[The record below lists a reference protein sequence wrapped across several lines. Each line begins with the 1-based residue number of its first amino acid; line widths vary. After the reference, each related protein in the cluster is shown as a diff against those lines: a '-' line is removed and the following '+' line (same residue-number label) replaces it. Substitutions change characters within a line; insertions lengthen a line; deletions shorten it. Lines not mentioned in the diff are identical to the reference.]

1 MGQSTAYAKPVVLVV
16 EDEPLQR
23 IMAVELVEDAGFEV
37 LQAWGADEAIRILE
51 ARPDIRIV
59 FTDVDMPGSIDGLKL
74 AASIRDR
81 WPPIQII
88 VTSGFFNLKDIDLP
102 EQSVFFSKPYEHD
115 KVTAELHRMA
125 AI

>member
-1 MGQSTAYAKPVVLVV
+1 
-16 EDEPLQR
+16 
-23 IMAVELVEDAGFEV
+23 MAVELVEDAGFEV

-51 ARPDIRIV
+51 ARTDIRIV

-102 EQSVFFSKPYEHD
+102 VQSVFSSKLYEHD

>member
-1 MGQSTAYAKPVVLVV
+1 
-16 EDEPLQR
+16 
-23 IMAVELVEDAGFEV
+23 
-37 LQAWGADEAIRILE
+37 
-51 ARPDIRIV
+51 
-59 FTDVDMPGSIDGLKL
+59 MPPSIDGLKL

-102 EQSVFFSKPYEHD
+102 VQSVFFSKPYEHD
-115 KVTAELHRMA
+115 KVTARLHRMA